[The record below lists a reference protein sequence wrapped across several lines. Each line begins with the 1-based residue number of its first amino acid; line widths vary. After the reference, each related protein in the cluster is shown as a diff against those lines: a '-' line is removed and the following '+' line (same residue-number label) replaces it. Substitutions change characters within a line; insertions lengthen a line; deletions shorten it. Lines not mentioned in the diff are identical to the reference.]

1 MEEVILKPGVS
12 VVVCCYNSAEV
23 IEPTIKA
30 LARQKIPQGIGCEVI
45 LVDNNCADN
54 TVQLAENI
62 WENEK
67 PAHPLRVVIET
78 EPGLIYARKTGVL
91 SASYDILLFV
101 DDDNILEPD
110 WVEQL
115 VDMYSR
121 RPEVGAIGGYNEPLC
136 QGEKPSWFDEFSGMY
151 ACTPKRENP
160 GESAVKRTLFGAGLS
175 MRTAVLRSIFASP
188 LPLYLVGMKKDV
200 ASRGEDSEI
209 CLRAGLMGW
218 VLRYEKSLK
227 LKHYILKRRLD
238 WDYVLQCRGGGGNAD
253 IILFIYQDL
262 LDKKIPRDYRQ
273 LSIYISSLW
282 DEFWQNR
289 VKCKDLVK
297 LKKEGDYVS
306 LRNHYLQGLT
316 EGFLKLDEQEYNAIR
331 GKIID
336 FFRKKN
342 CAPLF

>member
-1 MEEVILKPGVS
+1 MEEIILKPGVS

-30 LARQKIPQGIGCEVI
+30 LARQEVPQSIGCEVI
-45 LVDNNCADN
+45 LVDNNCTDN
-54 TVQLAENI
+54 TVQSAEDT
-62 WENEK
+62 WKKENS
-67 PAHPLRVVIET
+67 PYPLRIVKEP
-78 EPGLIYARKTGVL
+78 EPGLIYARKTGVF

-110 WVEQL
+110 WLKRLAE
-115 VDMYSR
+115 MYSLW
-121 RPEVGAIGGYNEPLC
+121 PEVGAIGGYNEPLC
-136 QGEKPSWFDEFSGMY
+136 EGEKPAWFDEFSVMY
-151 ACTPKRENP
+151 ACTPMRENP
-160 GESAVKRTLFGAGLS
+160 GQSAVKRTLFGAGLS
-175 MRTAVLRSIFASP
+175 FRTAVLRSIFSSP
-188 LPLYLVGMKKDV
+188 LPLYLVGMKKDI

-227 LKHYILKRRLD
+227 LKHYILKRRLN
-238 WDYVLQCRGGGGNAD
+238 WDYVLQCRRGGGNAD

-282 DEFWQNR
+282 EEFWQNR

-297 LKKEGDYVS
+297 LNKEGDYVA
-306 LRNHYLQGLT
+306 LRHQYLQGLT
-316 EGFLKLDEQEYNAIR
+316 EGFLKLDKQEYNSIR

-336 FFRKKN
+336 FFTGKR
-342 CAPLF
+342 

>member
-23 IEPTIKA
+23 IAPTIKA
-30 LARQKIPQGIGCEVI
+30 LARQEVPPGIGCEVI
-45 LVDNNCADN
+45 LVDNNCTDN
-54 TVQLAENI
+54 TVGVAEDT
-62 WENEK
+62 WKKENS
-67 PAHPLRVVIET
+67 PYPLRVVKET
-78 EPGLIYARKTGVL
+78 EPGLIYARKIGAFC
-91 SASYDILLFV
+91 ASYEILLFV

-121 RPEVGAIGGYNEPLC
+121 WPEVGAIGGYNEPLC
-136 QGEKPSWFDEFSGMY
+136 QGEKPAWFDELSSMY

-160 GESAVKRTLFGAGLS
+160 SESGVKRTLFGAGLS
-175 MRTAVLRSIFASP
+175 MRTVVLRSIFASS
-188 LPLYLVGMKKDV
+188 LPLYLVGMKKDI

-218 VLRYEKSLK
+218 VLRYETSLK
-227 LKHYILKRRLD
+227 LKHYILKRRLN
-238 WDYVLQCRGGGGNAD
+238 WDYVLQCRRGGGNAD

-262 LDKKIPRDYRQ
+262 LDKKVPRDYCQ

-289 VKCKDLVK
+289 VKCKDLEK
-297 LKKEGDYVS
+297 LKKEGDYVA
-306 LRNHYLQGLT
+306 LRHHYLQGLT
-316 EGFLKLDEQEYNAIR
+316 EGFLKLNEQEYNTIR
-331 GKIID
+331 GKISD
-336 FFRKKN
+336 FFAPKGKK
-342 CAPLF
+342 F